1 MRWIRDSRH
10 PSVGT
15 LPVTRLMT
23 RLVCA
28 VVLIGLAPA
37 VRANTVVFATGTQM
51 LGGYAE
57 NAQATFDINNTTHT
71 ITVHLLNLE
80 LNPTDVDQA
89 IGSLRFTLTGAG
101 NPTPTSATPTG
112 ISDTVLDISNNG
124 TPTKVA
130 ARDLHGWRDSASAQ
144 ASGWQIALCAV
155 CAAGGTNGLI
165 IGGPNATTNGKYS
178 TADTTLKAGTTAQWI
193 IGSGLT
199 YTGTGTNNRL
209 AGMDTTPDF
218 TITFPTT
225 TNLSNVVI
233 TNVIFGFGE
242 SANYGWNYDH
252 GAGGDA
258 GAELDDPVRH
268 RSRSIGA
275 GTGVSAVCAGPERGL
290 RATIEESHDSGPSNP
305 LHPAP
310 GRTARR
316 DRAPGT
322 ASPHAGPRKT
332 GDGGVRGRLSSGW
345 RWHRAPSRFSGC

>member
-1 MRWIRDSRH
+1 
-10 PSVGT
+10 
-15 LPVTRLMT
+15 MT
-23 RLVCA
+23 GLVCT
-28 VVLIGLAPA
+28 VVLIALAP
-37 VRANTVVFATGTQM
+37 VLRANTVVFATGTQL

-71 ITVHLLNLE
+71 ITVHLLNLQ

-101 NPTPTSATPTG
+101 NPTPTSTTPTG
-112 ISDTVLDISNNG
+112 ISDTKLDISNSG

-130 ARDLHGWRDSASAQ
+130 AETSTVWRDSASAQ

-165 IGGPNATTNGKYS
+165 IGGPNATINGKYS
-178 TADTTLKAGTTAQWI
+178 NADGTLTAGTTAQWI

-209 AGMDTTPDF
+209 SGMDTTPDF

-242 SANYGWNYDH
+242 SANYGWNTITVPVETP
-252 GAGGDA
+252 
-258 GAELDDPVRH
+258 ELSPT
-268 RSRSIGA
+268 ILT
-275 GTGVSAVCAGPERGL
+275 GTGLGLLGFAV
-290 RATIEESHDSGPSNP
+290 
-305 LHPAP
+305 
-310 GRTARR
+310 
-316 DRAPGT
+316 
-322 ASPHAGPRKT
+322 
-332 GDGGVRGRLSSGW
+332 GVRRLRRS
-345 RWHRAPSRFSGC
+345 

>member
-1 MRWIRDSRH
+1 MRCIRDSRN
-10 PSVGT
+10 PVGGS

-23 RLVCA
+23 GLVCT
-28 VVLIGLAPA
+28 VVLIALAP
-37 VRANTVVFATGTQM
+37 VLRANTVVFATGTQL

-71 ITVHLLNLE
+71 ITVHLLNLQ

-101 NPTPTSATPTG
+101 NPTPTSTTPTG
-112 ISDTVLDISNNG
+112 ISDTKLDISNSG

-130 ARDLHGWRDSASAQ
+130 AETSTVWRDSASAQ

-165 IGGPNATTNGKYS
+165 IGGPNATINGKYS
-178 TADTTLKAGTTAQWI
+178 NADGTLTAGTTAQWI

-209 AGMDTTPDF
+209 SGMDTTPDF

-242 SANYGWNYDH
+242 SANYGWNTITVPVETP
-252 GAGGDA
+252 
-258 GAELDDPVRH
+258 ELSPT
-268 RSRSIGA
+268 ILT
-275 GTGVSAVCAGPERGL
+275 GTGLGLLGFAV
-290 RATIEESHDSGPSNP
+290 
-305 LHPAP
+305 
-310 GRTARR
+310 
-316 DRAPGT
+316 
-322 ASPHAGPRKT
+322 
-332 GDGGVRGRLSSGW
+332 GVRRLRRS
-345 RWHRAPSRFSGC
+345 